1 MNNSKVLETIMS
13 MAKDNNQGLRMST
26 ALIDAKKDPRGGI
39 VSFGVEKQDLE
50 DASLQ
55 LLGFP
60 NKNMIC
66 CFFIDRQEFE
76 KYNNP
81 LAEKEALPNYAGTF
95 RTYSGKIVNILNP
108 DPGMIDLTDISKG
121 LSYNAHFTGQTPQ
134 FFSIA
139 EHCLLTADLVMKQY
153 PEDYELIL
161 IALLHDAAEAYIGD
175 MIHPIK
181 LLFPEFKA
189 MENKL
194 LSVIF
199 DKFDLPIE
207 RLPEVKPFYLQAQ
220 DMEASEFYISPSDW
234 PGKGIYYH
242 SPESVY
248 RLFKNSVIEHLKI
261 YNSKPI
267 ND

>member
-1 MNNSKVLETIMS
+1 MRKRNI
-13 MAKDNNQGLRMST
+13 
-26 ALIDAKKDPRGGI
+26 
-39 VSFGVEKQDLE
+39 
-50 DASLQ
+50 
-55 LLGFP
+55 
-60 NKNMIC
+60 
-66 CFFIDRQEFE
+66 
-76 KYNNP
+76 
-81 LAEKEALPNYAGTF
+81 LPDYAGTF
-95 RTYSGKIVNILNP
+95 RTYSGKIMNVL
-108 DPGMIDLTDISKG
+108 DPAPEMIDLTDISKG

-139 EHCLLTADLVMKQY
+139 EHCLLTEYLVRKQY
-153 PEDYELIL
+153 PEDYQLRL

-194 LSVIF
+194 LAVIF
-199 DKFDLPIE
+199 ETFNLPID
-207 RLPEVKPFYLQAQ
+207 RLPEVKPFDLQAQ
-220 DMEASEFYISPSDW
+220 DMEASEFYDQPGNW

-248 RLFKNSVIEHLKI
+248 RLFKNSVAEHLRI